1 MASLLSSPAATPA
14 KSGCG
19 SGPRTRRAVGT
30 VGGFPTEIIHIAYS
44 NRDFVVVTQMGKFG
58 TLFSVDRFVNSRG
71 ETKLTIDA
79 IFGQRGSEI
88 LQLIVRIVATSVSP
102 GSPKPMT
109 VSLAMK
115 SPSMKDQD
123 ALVQLLAK
131 LS

>member
-1 MASLLSSPAATPA
+1 
-14 KSGCG
+14 
-19 SGPRTRRAVGT
+19 VGT